1 MCYNGCIKAEADRR
15 YIMNNTKWNS
25 AMKSQV
31 KGCIRK
37 ILDKNGYGEADDL
50 VVNDICDLF
59 YEGGCGS
66 HDILTKLTLDYVSR

>member
-1 MCYNGCIKAEADRR
+1 
-15 YIMNNTKWNS
+15 MNNTKWNN

-37 ILDKNGYGEADDL
+37 ILDKNGYSEADDL

-66 HDILTKLTLDYVSR
+66 HDALTKLTLDYVSR

>member
-1 MCYNGCIKAEADRR
+1 
-15 YIMNNTKWNS
+15 MNNTKWNN

-31 KGCIRK
+31 RGYIRK
-37 ILDKNGYGEADDL
+37 ILDKNRYSEADDL

-66 HDILTKLTLDYVSR
+66 YDTLTKLTLDYVSR